1 MKPMGINSTP
11 LISYRDIDVDKIDL
25 YEDAWGFNS
34 QFCEVMSLLSLVK
47 AAPGRRVTKRLIKRI
62 RQNY

>member
-1 MKPMGINSTP
+1 MGINSTR

-34 QFCEVMSLLSLVK
+34 QFSEVMSLLSMVK
-47 AAPGRRVTKRLIKRI
+47 AAPGKRVTKRLIKRI
-62 RQNY
+62 RQNN